1 MCADMA
7 KQMGFKGETA
17 KKYTDKMS
25 QTIYEKNISGVY
37 RLMNQAKFNTETKC
51 SYYNVAAMILGMAD
65 IRTLTKTGA
74 SPELNAIFADWKVKM
89 DGVNATAQRIAA
101 TEGFA
106 ASIRYRSRM
115 WQRFEKVVSSE
126 EDLREKSVTEL
137 LDSGSG
143 TGKKTKKKPDVHD
156 KISDILSTTEAGL
169 RNDTTTPPQTQT
181 QGEQIQYSD
190 NVAESHGQGQQ

>member
-1 MCADMA
+1 MA
-7 KQMGFKGETA
+7 KDMGFTGETA
-17 KKYTDKMS
+17 KKYIDKMS
-25 QTIYEKNISGVY
+25 QTIFEKNVGGVY

-74 SPELNAIFADWKVKM
+74 SPELNAIFADWRIKM

-106 ASIRYRSRM
+106 ASIRYRTRM
-115 WQRFEKVVSSE
+115 WQRFEKIVSSE
-126 EDLREKSVTEL
+126 EDLRGKTVEEL
-137 LDSGSG
+137 DTISNP
-143 TGKKTKKKPDVHD
+143 KKKNTKKKPDVHD
-156 KISDILSTTEAGL
+156 KISDILSATEAGL
-169 RNDTTTPPQTQT
+169 RTDTSTVQPRQ

-190 NVAESHGQGQQ
+190 NVAESHGQ

>member
-1 MCADMA
+1 
-7 KQMGFKGETA
+7 
-17 KKYTDKMS
+17 MS
-25 QTIYEKNISGVY
+25 QTIFEKNVGGVY

-74 SPELNAIFADWKVKM
+74 SPELNAIFADWKIKM
-89 DGVNATAQRIAA
+89 EGVNATAQRIAA

-106 ASIRYRSRM
+106 ASIRYRTKM

-126 EDLREKSVTEL
+126 EDLRGKSVAEL
-137 LDSGSG
+137 DTGSG
-143 TGKKTKKKPDVHD
+143 TAKKAKKKPDVHD

-169 RNDTTTPPQTQT
+169 RTDNTTPAQPQ
-181 QGEQIQYSD
+181 QGEQIQHSD
-190 NVAESHGQGQQ
+190 NVPESHGQGQQ